1 MPLQLHAL
9 GVTVAEVTAHPNR
22 EAGVTLGMGEVTAR
36 GPLEMGAGDA
46 LGLASGGKGGEGWL
60 YGL

>member
-1 MPLQLHAL
+1 MPFQPHAL

-22 EAGVTLGMGEVTAR
+22 ELGVALGMGEVPAR
-36 GPLEMGAGDA
+36 GTLEMGAGDA
-46 LGLASGGKGGEGWL
+46 MGLASGREGEGGWL